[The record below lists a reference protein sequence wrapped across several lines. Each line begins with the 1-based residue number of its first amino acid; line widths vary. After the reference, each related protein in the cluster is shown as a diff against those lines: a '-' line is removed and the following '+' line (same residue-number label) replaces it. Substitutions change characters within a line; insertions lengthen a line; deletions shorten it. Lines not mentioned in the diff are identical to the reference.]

1 MKWVF
6 DHDRPIYT
14 QIIEQIKLF
23 IASGEY
29 SAGDKLPSV
38 REMAQEAGVNP
49 NTMQRAFAELE
60 SEGLVFANRTSGRFI
75 TEDTDMVQNLKDELA
90 SEAVKSFL
98 DSMKRIGYSKEKT
111 IELIKKSMKEKGE
124 ANNE

>member
-90 SEAVKSFL
+90 SEAVKAFL

-111 IELIKKSMKEKGE
+111 IDLIKKSMKEKGE